1 MLLRYLVLVALLI
14 DGYNEFGDVRDE
26 LIAFGFPQRLHADLE
41 VFDQDF
47 LKKGQ
52 GRTFN
57 RFTASSHQITK

>member
-1 MLLRYLVLVALLI
+1 MFKQDLCAACGGRGVMLLRYLVLVALLI

-47 LKKGQ
+47 L
-52 GRTFN
+52 
-57 RFTASSHQITK
+57 